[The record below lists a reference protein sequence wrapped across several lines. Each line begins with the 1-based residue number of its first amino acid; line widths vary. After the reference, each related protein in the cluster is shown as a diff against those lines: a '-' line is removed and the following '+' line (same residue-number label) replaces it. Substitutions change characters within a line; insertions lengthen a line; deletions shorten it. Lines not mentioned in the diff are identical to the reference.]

1 MSFLTMIAGTEEL
14 EQQGLVEE
22 VTEAVEEVVKTELA
36 EVTAEVAEV
45 ADTVEEIAEEVE
57 AVEEAVEEVTEAV
70 EGLESMLNSG
80 NYNPDAFAIIYAS
93 ADRAAN
99 KIPGYRSQGGRLGA
113 ESIGDAATAQIMARN
128 GMESMMDTVK
138 GWAKKA
144 ADFIRAIFNSVIN
157 FFVGIFSQ
165 AKAIDSRAEQLLKR
179 LESAE
184 IKEEIKLGKW
194 NARLDIKKGGVRY
207 PEAEIKSLLTVSDG
221 VATLNDHIK
230 KADTSAITSEV
241 NKLSSLLKDATVAG
255 DMAKL
260 NEDAK
265 EGSRRVFSQKGAVRL
280 MVTYPD
286 TISGNDP
293 EEITKAVRKLSLKFN
308 LVSED
313 AAKFVGGTEKVTTKK
328 GELEAICK
336 AAKKT
341 AVSLKESKVEK
352 AFSKAERD
360 RAVGM
365 INAQATKE
373 SKEEDKKLITLV
385 RTGYS
390 VSAAIGTASNAEV
403 GKWAKAALD
412 CVGAHI

>member
-1 MSFLTMIAGTEEL
+1 MIAGTEEL

-22 VTEAVEEVVKTELA
+22 VTDAVEEVVKAELA

-165 AKAIDSRAEQLLKR
+165 AKAIEMRADQLLKR

-184 IKEEIKLGKW
+184 IKEEVKLGSW
-194 NARLDIKKGGVRY
+194 NARLDIKKNGVKF
-207 PEAEIKSLLTVSDG
+207 PEAEITSLAEIATEVSNINTAIKESDNLG
-221 VATLNDHIK
+221 SVQALMKTLSAKMKNAT
-230 KADTSAITSEV
+230 S
-241 NKLSSLLKDATVAG
+241 AG

-260 NEDAK
+260 NEDVK
-265 EGSRRVFSQKGAVRL
+265 EGGRRVFSQKGALRL
-280 MVTYPD
+280 MVTYP
-286 TISGNDP
+286 
-293 EEITKAVRKLSLKFN
+293 EEIASEKLEDLTKALRKFSLKFN
-308 LVSED
+308 LVSDD
-313 AAKFVGGTEKVTTKK
+313 AKKLVGGTEKTNAKK
-328 GELEAICK
+328 AELESMCK
-336 AAKKT
+336 SAKGI
-341 AVSLKESKVEK
+341 AVGLRASKVEK
-352 AFSKAERD
+352 TFSKAERD
-360 RAVGM
+360 RAVGL
-365 INAQATKE
+365 IKAAANKDNKE
-373 SKEEDKKLITLV
+373 SNKEAITLI
-385 RTGYS
+385 RTAYS
-390 VSAAIGTASNAEV
+390 VAAPIGTATTTEI

-412 CVGAHI
+412 CVGAHV